1 MNNNVITWKEYR
13 IGDLFDIRPTKMYK
27 DLSSSDLN
35 DGGTTPFVVNS
46 GVNNGIGGHSSLEP
60 TEPGNIITFSDTTDG
75 NTFFF
80 QPKPF
85 IGFAHVQGM
94 YPKTHDWNKYEL
106 LFLVTLLTF
115 HNSGRFNYGRKMRR
129 DTISN
134 EKIKLPTSGQGVPDW
149 EWIKLYINN
158 LHNKPITTKNRK
170 ENKIPLDI
178 KQWQNFLL
186 HQLFNASMGSGIDA
200 IATTQ
205 DKPSINYVGRR
216 GDNNG
221 VMSTVDRIEDVEP
234 FPAGSITLALG
245 GSLGACFVQPKQ
257 FYTSQ
262 NVAVLSEKE
271 PLTTK
276 VKLFITSIIS
286 NECKLKYQAFGRE
299 LNSHFRKDFTLK
311 LPILLN
317 PDGTPKIDTTCKYSE
332 RGFIPDWGYMEKYM
346 GSLPYGDR
354 L

>member
-1 MNNNVITWKEYR
+1 MNLNTSEWKTFAISNYFDVVAGNYHYSDEYTC
-13 IGDLFDIRPTKMYK
+13 GE
-27 DLSSSDLN
+27 
-35 DGGTTPFVVNS
+35 TPYVTASNI
-46 GVNNGIGGHSSLEP
+46 NNGIAEYIDLEP
-60 TEPGNIITFSDTTDG
+60 EFKGNCITTGKVGCTAFYQPNNFCATSDVNILIPKFNLSANIGLFIARIINYNENYRWTYGRQCRVG
-75 NTFFF
+75 NT
-80 QPKPF
+80 KN
-85 IGFAHVQGM
+85 I
-94 YPKTHDWNKYEL
+94 
-106 LFLVTLLTF
+106 
-115 HNSGRFNYGRKMRR
+115 
-129 DTISN
+129 
-134 EKIKLPTSGQGVPDW
+134 KIKLPVNSDGDPDF
-149 EWIKLYINN
+149 EWIEAYMNT
-158 LHNKPITTKNRK
+158 LHNKPITTKNR
-170 ENKIPLDI
+170 NGDKIPLDT
-178 KQWQNFLL
+178 KQWQSFLL
-186 HQLFNASMGSGIDA
+186 HQLFDANMGSGIDA
-200 IATTQ
+200 VATTQ
-205 DKPSINYVGRR
+205 NCPSINYVGRR

-221 VMSTVDRIEDVEP
+221 VMNVVDRIEDVEP

-311 LPILLN
+311 LPVLLN

-346 GSLPYGDR
+346 GSLSYGDR